1 LDTSVPNFLF
11 ADDAPEKKEV
21 TKDFFDN
28 YVQNGI
34 YETFISPFVISEI
47 EDTKNEEKR
56 QT

>member
-1 LDTSVPNFLF
+1 MDTSVPNFLF